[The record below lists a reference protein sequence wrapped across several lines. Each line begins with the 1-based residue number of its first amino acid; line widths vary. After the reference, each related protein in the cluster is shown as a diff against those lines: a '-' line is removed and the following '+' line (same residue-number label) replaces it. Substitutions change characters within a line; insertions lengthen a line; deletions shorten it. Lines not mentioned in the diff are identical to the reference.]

1 MDLDHDRSVTY
12 RVVRFYQVLTRKTE
26 YEKVSPILYIKV
38 VRLNTR
44 AAFFMRKRKEY
55 QSMRLTKYEK
65 ETIILTSEGDDTYN
79 VYTFNAGLKRRL
91 ADFAK
96 KYPAVCR
103 LESEDK
109 EIGCVSYFIDKAR
122 LSIRLT
128 APYTDARRESA
139 RENAKRIGPPSK
151 PKL

>member
-1 MDLDHDRSVTY
+1 MN
-12 RVVRFYQVLTRKTE
+12 RKTE
-26 YEKVSPILYIKV
+26 YEKALPIFYAKAVLVY
-38 VRLNTR
+38 TG
-44 AAFFMRKRKEY
+44 AAYLLEKWKENE
-55 QSMRLTKYEK
+55 SMRLTKYEK

-109 EIGCVSYFIDKAR
+109 KIGCQSYVVDKAR

-128 APYTDARRESA
+128 APYSEARRKATSEY
-139 RENAKRIGPPSK
+139 AKVHGLRNK
-151 PKL
+151 

>member
-1 MDLDHDRSVTY
+1 M
-12 RVVRFYQVLTRKTE
+12 K
-26 YEKVSPILYIKV
+26 
-38 VRLNTR
+38 
-44 AAFFMRKRKEY
+44 
-55 QSMRLTKYEK
+55 LTKFEK
-65 ETIILTSEGDDTYN
+65 ETIILTSEGDDTYS

-109 EIGCVSYFIDKAR
+109 KTGCQSYVVDKAR

-128 APYTDARRESA
+128 APYSEERKKAARDQAVEHGF
-139 RENAKRIGPPSK
+139 KHK
-151 PKL
+151 

>member
-1 MDLDHDRSVTY
+1 
-12 RVVRFYQVLTRKTE
+12 
-26 YEKVSPILYIKV
+26 
-38 VRLNTR
+38 
-44 AAFFMRKRKEY
+44 
-55 QSMRLTKYEK
+55 MRLTKYEK

-109 EIGCVSYFIDKAR
+109 KIGCQSYVVDKGR

-128 APYTDARRESA
+128 APYSEERRKAASE
-139 RENAKRIGPPSK
+139 RAKKTGSIKRK
-151 PKL
+151 